1 MNLNLQVFI
10 HKNALPKSMEDKGYL
25 IILDE

>member
-10 HKNALPKSMEDKGYL
+10 HKNTVPKSMEDKAYL
-25 IILDE
+25 IILGE